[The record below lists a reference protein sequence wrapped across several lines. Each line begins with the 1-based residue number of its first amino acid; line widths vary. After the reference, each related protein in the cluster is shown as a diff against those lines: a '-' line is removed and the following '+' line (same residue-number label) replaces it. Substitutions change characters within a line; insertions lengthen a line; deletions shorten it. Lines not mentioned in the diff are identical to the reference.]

1 MRSSSIGIWA
11 GLVMFSSLAVACGG
25 VYVASKAAGLLQER
39 QAECLELREKLRRSE
54 AEADRLR
61 GLLKEVQAK
70 AKAPVQRQAVGA
82 DGTLSR
88 KAGNYLNVKC
98 NNKPDY
104 WLGQCGIDAHGH
116 AVFKSP
122 EWSLRAGTLVL
133 RSYYQR
139 HGIKTVRGIVE
150 RFSTNNHAEYTKY
163 LCARLHLEPD
173 EEFNVMRRM
182 PELVRHMVRFESAAD
197 VRPEHIHLLDVLSS
211 I

>member
-54 AEADRLR
+54 AEVDLLR
-61 GLLKEVQAK
+61 TVLKEERAK

-88 KAGNYLNVKC
+88 KAGNYLNVKA
-98 NNKPDY
+98 PSDSY
-104 WLGQCGIDAHGH
+104 WLGQCGRDSHGH
-116 AVFKSP
+116 AVFRSP
-122 EWSLRAGTLVL
+122 EWRLRAGTLVL

-139 HGIKTVRGIVE
+139 HGIRTIRGIVE

-163 LCARLHLEPD
+163 LCERLKLDPD

-197 VRPEHIHLLDVLSS
+197 VRPEHIHLLDVMSS

>member
-1 MRSSSIGIWA
+1 M
-11 GLVMFSSLAVACGG
+11 AVACGG
-25 VYVASKAAGLLQER
+25 VYVADKAADRLQAR
-39 QAECLELREKLRRSE
+39 QQECLELREKLRRSD
-54 AEADRLR
+54 AEVDLLR
-61 GLLKEVQAK
+61 TMLKD
-70 AKAPVQRQAVGA
+70 AKAPVRRQAVGA

-88 KAGNYLNVKC
+88 KAGNYLNVKA
-98 NNKPDY
+98 PSDSY
-104 WLGQCGIDAHGH
+104 WLGQTGRDAHGH
-116 AVFKSP
+116 AVFRSP

-150 RFSTNNHAEYTKY
+150 RFSTCNHAEYTKY
-163 LCARLHLEPD
+163 LCDRLGLEPD

-197 VRPEHIHLLDVLSS
+197 VRPEHIHMLDVMSS